1 MNELLPIKPKLNIKR
16 VIITIAYFS
25 SIILL
30 IVVISIKAKQTKNLK
45 ATIEYANALS
55 QMQNEE
61 EENNLQQEAAEQEK
75 KEQEEKM
82 KAKYAP
88 LTSDEINN
96 MSSIYK
102 HSDTKRVFLTF
113 DDGPSKSVTPFIL
126 DLLKQENIKAN
137 FFVVGNRANKNPDLI
152 RREYNEGHFIGN
164 HSYSHEYA
172 TIYSSA
178 ENVLNEYN
186 QTNNLLKS
194 IIGNQNFNTI
204 LFRFPGGLTGG
215 KYSTIKSDAA
225 NLLYQNGIGNID
237 WNALTNDA
245 EGADTKEKIMQNF
258 YETIKNKTSVVLL
271 MHDASNKI
279 LTYES
284 LPDIIKYFKDNGYE
298 FQTIYQYL
306 GRE

>member
-1 MNELLPIKPKLNIKR
+1 MAN
-16 VIITIAYFS
+16 TIN
-25 SIILL
+25 
-30 IVVISIKAKQTKNLK
+30 V
-45 ATIEYANALS
+45 
-55 QMQNEE
+55 
-61 EENNLQQEAAEQEK
+61 
-75 KEQEEKM
+75 
-82 KAKYAP
+82 P
-88 LTSDEINN
+88 
-96 MSSIYK
+96 
-102 HSDTKRVFLTF
+102 
-113 DDGPSKSVTPFIL
+113 
-126 DLLKQENIKAN
+126 
-137 FFVVGNRANKNPDLI
+137 
-152 RREYNEGHFIGN
+152 EYN
-164 HSYSHEYA
+164 SH
-172 TIYSSA
+172 
-178 ENVLNEYN
+178 
-186 QTNNLLKS
+186 
-194 IIGNQNFNTI
+194 

-258 YETIKNKTSVVLL
+258 YETIQNKTSVVLL